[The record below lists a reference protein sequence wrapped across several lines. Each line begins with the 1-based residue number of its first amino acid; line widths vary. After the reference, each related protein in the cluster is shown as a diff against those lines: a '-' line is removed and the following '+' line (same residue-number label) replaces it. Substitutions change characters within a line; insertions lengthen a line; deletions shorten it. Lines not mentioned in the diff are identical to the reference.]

1 MAVKYEIAKDIQE
14 MLDDV
19 LDVMAWRHLT
29 SQRIICVRSRGA
41 KSKAYARIWAF
52 PKVWQ
57 VALDLSAPFYV
68 IEFLSENF
76 DSLSEK
82 NKIKTIIHE
91 ILHIPKSFG
100 GGLLGHRQGRIN
112 PLSEEKIFNE
122 YKRKGRLFYAAGQKP
137 LH

>member
-1 MAVKYEIAKDIQE
+1 MAVKYEPAKDIQE

-19 LDVMAWRHLT
+19 LDAMEWRHLIAP
-29 SQRIICVRSRGA
+29 RIICIRSRGA
-41 KSKAYARIWAF
+41 KSRAYARIWAF
-52 PKVWQ
+52 PKIWQ

-82 NKIKTIIHE
+82 EKIKTIIHE

-100 GGLLGHRQGRIN
+100 GGLLSHKQGKIN
-112 PLSEEKIFNE
+112 RRTEEELFKE
-122 YKRKGRLFYAAGQKP
+122 YKKKGGLFG
-137 LH
+137 

>member
-1 MAVKYEIAKDIQE
+1 MAVKYEPAKDIQE

-19 LDVMAWRHLT
+19 LDVLEWRHLIGP
-29 SQRIICVRSRGA
+29 RIICIRSRGA
-41 KSKAYARIWAF
+41 KSRAYARIWAF
-52 PKVWQ
+52 PKIWQ

-100 GGLLGHRQGRIN
+100 GGLLSHKQGKIN
-112 PLSEEKIFNE
+112 RRTEVELFNE
-122 YKRKGRLFYAAGQKP
+122 YKKKGGLFG
-137 LH
+137 